1 MVPAGLPLI
10 ELPAALGETA
20 PPLCLLIDFKM
31 VPDLV
36 AGLGDVPALAAAID
50 FIREKAFK
58 AGVCCSA
65 EPPHRLACLSMLE
78 RENVSEH
85 IGHSALIFFLIYV
98 SRS

>member
-1 MVPAGLPLI
+1 MVPAVLPLL

-20 PPLCLLIDFKM
+20 PLLCLLNDFDM
-31 VPDLV
+31 VPDLAI
-36 AGLGDVPALAAAID
+36 AGLGDEPALAAAID
-50 FIREKAFK
+50 FIREKAFT

-85 IGHSALIFFLIYV
+85 IGHSALIFLNL
-98 SRS
+98 RQP